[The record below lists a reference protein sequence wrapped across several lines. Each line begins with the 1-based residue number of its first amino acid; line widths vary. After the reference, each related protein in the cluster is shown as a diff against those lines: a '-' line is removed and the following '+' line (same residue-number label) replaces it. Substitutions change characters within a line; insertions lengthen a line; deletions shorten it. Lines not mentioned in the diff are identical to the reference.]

1 MPQYLSQEWHDAA
14 VSLAADYPS
23 RAGASA
29 RMAYVVSGAPTGDVK
44 YFQIVDDGRIS
55 SQGLGDCPTPDFTV
69 TTTWDDS
76 VKIMTGELDA
86 NVAFMQGRMK
96 VAGNMGKL
104 MALLPLTMSDEYR
117 SLQSRLRELTE
128 V

>member
-1 MPQYLSQEWHDAA
+1 MARYLSPEWHDAA
-14 VSLAADYPS
+14 IALAADYPP
-23 RAGASA
+23 RIGASA
-29 RMAYVVSGAPTGDVK
+29 RMAYVVSGSPSGEVK
-44 YFQIVDDGRIS
+44 YFQIVEDGRIS

-117 SLQSRLRELTE
+117 ALQSRLRELTE